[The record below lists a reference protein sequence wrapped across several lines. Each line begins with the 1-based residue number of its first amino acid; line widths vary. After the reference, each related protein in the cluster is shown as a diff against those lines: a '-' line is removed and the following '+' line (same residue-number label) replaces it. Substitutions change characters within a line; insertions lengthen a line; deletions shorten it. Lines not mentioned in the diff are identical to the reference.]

1 MFLKVI
7 GEVQRHSFE
16 AGILRAFGVKPPEI
30 GQPMG
35 VALELV

>member
-1 MFLKVI
+1 MFLKAI

-16 AGILRAFGVKPPEI
+16 AGILRAFDDKLTVT

-35 VALELV
+35 VASELV